1 MNVNEED
8 FPEHYRPVIRRLQ
21 AAIQSKDMRTKMQVE
36 DDFLR
41 ELNDYE
47 FRIESAEKRAE
58 EEQRLRK
65 EAEQKAKAAE
75 QKAEQERREKEAAE
89 QKTIQLQST
98 LVKILHSQGNSVADI
113 SRITGLSVAEIEQ
126 ILVI

>member
-1 MNVNEED
+1 
-8 FPEHYRPVIRRLQ
+8 
-21 AAIQSKDMRTKMQVE
+21 MRTKMQVE

-65 EAEQKAKAAE
+65 EAEQKA
-75 QKAEQERREKEAAE
+75 EQERREKL
-89 QKTIQLQST
+89 QLQST
-98 LVKILHSQGNSVADI
+98 LVKLLHSQGNSVADI